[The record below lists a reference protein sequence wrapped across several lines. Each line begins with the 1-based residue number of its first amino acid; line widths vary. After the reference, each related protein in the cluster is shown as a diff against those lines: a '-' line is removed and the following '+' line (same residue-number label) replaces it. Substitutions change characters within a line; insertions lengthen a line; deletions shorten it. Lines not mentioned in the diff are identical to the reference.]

1 MLIIYISMIICR
13 YFGPNWLGAELVR
26 AEFVR
31 GRDAHLPDYARN
43 SVRNHGSCVVFDSF
57 KNSVYD
63 QEIPHSQ
70 TADKPVAS

>member
-1 MLIIYISMIICR
+1 MLIVYILMIICR
-13 YFGPNWLGAELVR
+13 YFGPSWSG

-31 GRDAHLPDYARN
+31 GRDAQLPDYARN
-43 SVRNHGSCVVFDSF
+43 SVRTHGSGVVLYSF
-57 KNSVYD
+57 KDSEYD